1 MHIFMNTHISLF
13 AYLDN
18 TKAEI
23 EFNFIRCQFHKP
35 KLSQSR
41 NMNGLLIALSNS
53 KFSHWLPWKQKGFI
67 FAYRNKFILINFACL
82 IALTINIKDSTL

>member
-1 MHIFMNTHISLF
+1 MNMHISLF

-18 TKAEI
+18 TKMALEI

-41 NMNGLLIALSNS
+41 NMNGFLFVLSNS
-53 KFSHWLPWKQKGFI
+53 KISHWLPWKQKGFI

-82 IALTINIKDSTL
+82 IALTINIKDLTL